1 MKIER
6 TCLADKVREIILS
19 YIAEGKFQAGERLVE
34 LNVAKELGVSQ
45 APVREAFQQLVTMK
59 VLESQPHK
67 GTRVREV
74 TQQEMIES
82 TVVRGILEQAA
93 AEMAALQL
101 KASIEKLETENNA
114 IKAYLDANDPAGFS
128 AHSVQF
134 HRLIVEAC
142 GNQVLI
148 EAWNALNFEAKF
160 RICSARAEKSVL
172 EGIIDVHSKVI
183 QAFKKG
189 DGKEAGL
196 LLRDQANCYAKRR
209 EEELATSITQS
220 SRVLAVN

>member
-19 YIAEGKFQAGERLVE
+19 YIAEGKFQSGERLVE

-45 APVREAFQQLVTMK
+45 APVREAFQQLVAMK

-93 AEMAALQL
+93 AEMAAPQL
-101 KASIEKLETENNA
+101 KDSIEKLETENNA
-114 IKAYLDANDPAGFS
+114 IKAYLDANDPGGIS
-128 AHSVQF
+128 AH
-134 HRLIVEAC
+134 
-142 GNQVLI
+142 
-148 EAWNALNFEAKF
+148 
-160 RICSARAEKSVL
+160 
-172 EGIIDVHSKVI
+172 
-183 QAFKKG
+183 
-189 DGKEAGL
+189 
-196 LLRDQANCYAKRR
+196 
-209 EEELATSITQS
+209 
-220 SRVLAVN
+220 